1 MYKESGNCEERVGGN
16 GTEQHNFGP
25 AGTFQIFFQQKHK
38 INMMFI
44 KLRELIKSKLRR
56 RKLNEILNV
65 VVGEICILH
74 LLN

>member
-44 KLRELIKSKLRR
+44 KLRELIKSKLRK
-56 RKLNEILNV
+56 RKLDEILNAD
-65 VVGEICILH
+65 VGEIYYIY
-74 LLN
+74 